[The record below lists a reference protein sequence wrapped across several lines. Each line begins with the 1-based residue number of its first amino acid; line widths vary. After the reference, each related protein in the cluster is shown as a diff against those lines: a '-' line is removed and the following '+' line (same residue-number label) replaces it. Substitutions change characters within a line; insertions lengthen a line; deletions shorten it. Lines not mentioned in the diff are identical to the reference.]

1 MGHRRQIRK
10 RGSMRTE
17 YPSDVAICI
26 YGPKDN
32 IIALV
37 TAARIGGVMPEIDGS
52 DLQMFDFGNNKHM
65 IHAFYKNVEWNYGLP
80 AVDTWNMFLKN
91 AAAFDG
97 VTTEFIR
104 IGENENDIQIKREF
118 EEEDA
123 DEYGENWY
131 LGVNRS
137 MRFDLPEQTSVNT

>member
-1 MGHRRQIRK
+1 
-10 RGSMRTE
+10 
-17 YPSDVAICI
+17 
-26 YGPKDN
+26 
-32 IIALV
+32 
-37 TAARIGGVMPEIDGS
+37 
-52 DLQMFDFGNNKHM
+52 
-65 IHAFYKNVEWNYGLP
+65 
-80 AVDTWNMFLKN
+80 MFLKN

-118 EEEDA
+118 EEEDEN
-123 DEYGENWY
+123 EYDENWY